1 MFEIKLRLKYRVVFI
16 SVLCISK
23 VFIFDHLYMI
33 HSILVLGYI
42 DPPNSHFYFSFVLR
56 RESVSKE
63 KKIEERAR
71 EREREREREMEKKS
85 SNEELQSVLEA
96 IKSSDVSFFSK
107 LPTSIPTLHFS
118 NSSFSFSSLSSQSV
132 NCLQIVLGFENYFI
146 SLML

>member
-1 MFEIKLRLKYRVVFI
+1 MISLKLVFEIKLRLKYRVVFI

-71 EREREREREMEKKS
+71 EREREMEKTS

-96 IKSSDVSFFSK
+96 IKSSDVSFFQSFQ
-107 LPTSIPTLHFS
+107 LQFQPSIFQILASYSLLYLH
-118 NSSFSFSSLSSQSV
+118 NL
-132 NCLQIVLGFENYFI
+132 
-146 SLML
+146 

>member
-71 EREREREREMEKKS
+71 EREREMEKKS

-96 IKSSDVSFFSK
+96 IKSSDVSFFQSFQ
-107 LPTSIPTLHFS
+107 LQFQPSIFQILASHYLLYLH
-118 NSSFSFSSLSSQSV
+118 NL
-132 NCLQIVLGFENYFI
+132 
-146 SLML
+146 

>member
-1 MFEIKLRLKYRVVFI
+1 MISLKLVFEIKLRLKYRGVFI

-71 EREREREREMEKKS
+71 ERERERERERDGE
-85 SNEELQSVLEA
+85 EELERRATECTRSHQIFRCKLFLKASNFN
-96 IKSSDVSFFSK
+96 SNPPFFK
-107 LPTSIPTLHFS
+107 F
-118 NSSFSFSSLSSQSV
+118 
-132 NCLQIVLGFENYFI
+132 
-146 SLML
+146 

>member
-23 VFIFDHLYMI
+23 VFIFDRLYMI
-33 HSILVLGYI
+33 HFILVLGYI

-63 KKIEERAR
+63 KKIEERA
-71 EREREREREMEKKS
+71 REREREREMEKKS

>member
-71 EREREREREMEKKS
+71 EREREMEKKS

-118 NSSFSFSSLSSQSV
+118 NSSFSLSSLSSQSV

-146 SLML
+146 SLLL

>member
-1 MFEIKLRLKYRVVFI
+1 MISLKLVFEIKLRLKYRVVFI

-71 EREREREREMEKKS
+71 ERERDGE
-85 SNEELQSVLEA
+85 EELERRATECTRSHQIFRCKLFLKASNFN
-96 IKSSDVSFFSK
+96 SNPPFFK
-107 LPTSIPTLHFS
+107 F
-118 NSSFSFSSLSSQSV
+118 
-132 NCLQIVLGFENYFI
+132 
-146 SLML
+146 